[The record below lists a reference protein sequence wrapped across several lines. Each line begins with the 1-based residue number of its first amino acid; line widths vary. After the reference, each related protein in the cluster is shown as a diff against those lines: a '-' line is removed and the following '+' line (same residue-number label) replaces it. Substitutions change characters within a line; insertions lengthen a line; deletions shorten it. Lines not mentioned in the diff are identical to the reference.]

1 MKTVCLPDL
10 LLSLPPRLMMVL
22 FTGLLR
28 GEVRFGSRS
37 LREIGG
43 LTGALSGQDEEH
55 FVAFIQSMLALEP
68 DDRPEARDLLSA
80 PWLVHNHSMT

>member
-1 MKTVCLPDL
+1 
-10 LLSLPPRLMMVL
+10 
-22 FTGLLR
+22 
-28 GEVRFGSRS
+28 

-68 DDRPEARDLLSA
+68 GKRPEARELLNA
-80 PWLVHNHSMT
+80 PWFVDNNSMP